1 MEIVMNTKKLFSVVL
16 AVILIVGCVGITAT
30 AESGTVTVSLLG
42 EKQAV
47 AGEEYE
53 VILNVEE
60 TSADLVGGISC
71 DIEYDKDKFE
81 LNRVEISQ
89 EFANANHLENGRDS
103 INTTTT
109 GVAKVILLDVN
120 NDSAN
125 TDWIT
130 LVFTVKAEQE
140 TSAEFKLEN
149 VKVSDSTGTQL
160 VTNNLTVEVT
170 NIIYDHIIDVNGA
183 SIRKDGVGN
192 IRFEAEID
200 ANVDKTKVAEVGFL
214 MIPAVCLKDGL
225 YNGDLTL
232 TNDFAAN
239 DTEQKYHLY
248 TMANG
253 KKISIASNSK
263 EISKLGENETK
274 VYCYLTNTIN
284 YNLTT
289 SFAARAYVKM
299 TDGTII
305 YSDNQT
311 YIEDSKTYE
320 KNIKGG
326 TSSKSCIETAKAIYN
341 LYKDNA
347 EFTDGFKTIIAKDS
361 WNTTEYKTIV
371 SELAKVEE
379 SFN

>member
-1 MEIVMNTKKLFSVVL
+1 MKTKKLFSVVL

-71 DIEYDKDKFE
+71 DVEYDKDKFE

-160 VTNNLTVEVT
+160 LTNNLTVEVT

-192 IRFEAEID
+192 IRFEAEILSGS
-200 ANVDKTKVAEVGFL
+200 VDMSEIIEVGFL
-214 MIPAVCLKDGL
+214 MVPAACLKGDL
-225 YNGDLTL
+225 YNGDLTF
-232 TNDFAAN
+232 TDSG
-239 DTEQKYHLY
+239 KY
-248 TMANG
+248 TTADG
-253 KKISIASNSK
+253 RTVTIATNSK
-263 EISKLGENETK
+263 EGSRILDNKF
-274 VYCYLTNTIN
+274 YCYLTNTTSFKLN
-284 YNLTT
+284 TT
-289 SFAARAYVKM
+289 FAARAYIKID
-299 TDGTII
+299 DGTEEGLII

-311 YIEDSKTYE
+311 YIEGSKTYE

-326 TSSKSCIETAKAIYN
+326 TSSKSCIETAKAIIE
-341 LYKDNA
+341 LYDVTDLKSYLTADTATWTANYTDIVEKLA
-347 EFTDGFKTIIAKDS
+347 E
-361 WNTTEYKTIV
+361 
-371 SELAKVEE
+371 VED